1 MATDTV
7 APWAETAPLT
17 SEILQLMPDDGWRYE
32 LVQGRLVRM
41 PPTGYEHGRIS
52 AILASRLQR
61 FIEQHPIGD
70 VLGAETGFILSRE
83 GEPDTVLAPDAAFV
97 SSQRSPT
104 RDMTGFARLA
114 PDLVVEVA
122 SPGQTRDQ
130 MEAKARLYLGAEVR
144 LVWLVWPES
153 RTVDVW
159 RAGVGAGTTRTEADA
174 LDGEDAL
181 PGLVIPVADIFA

>member
-17 SEILQLMPDDGWRYE
+17 SEILQHMPDDGWRYE

-52 AILASRLQR
+52 AILASQLQR
-61 FIEQHPIGD
+61 FIELHPLGD

-97 SSQRSPT
+97 SSQRSPA
-104 RDMTGFARLA
+104 RDATGFARLA
-114 PDLVVEVA
+114 PDLVVEVV
-122 SPGQTRDQ
+122 SPGQTRSQ
-130 MEAKARLYLGAEVR
+130 MEAKARLYLAAGVR
-144 LVWLVWPES
+144 LIWIVWPDS

-159 RAGVGAGTTRTEADA
+159 RAGEDIGTPFTEDDD
-174 LDGEDAL
+174 LTGENVL
-181 PGLVIPVADIFA
+181 PGLTIAVRDIFA